1 MRSYHALYNPPPRA
15 RRSKANPS
23 RSRARRPARSR
34 VSRTGYP
41 KLRGYLK
48 KNPTDTVEE
57 AVQLVKEF
65 ESKSSPDDSK
75 TSRMVEMKK
84 LSPLKFLLIKPGDT
98 VEAMGETWTGDDS
111 NWSWVAFDTSGN
123 AFERGEAQTAG
134 RAIKRAR
141 DKIYAA
147 ADPAIRAFAAQMMNS
162 AAFGTSEGSGEVG
175 QVARDRALAEGFELQ
190 TFVPEGY
197 ETPLPGNFADRPV
210 PGMPGYVIRVYA
222 SWSAAGPKDPGNF
235 GDRLYYFQVL
245 DPNGKPVGSTGEAK
259 PQYGRIDIPDDAL
272 VAALKEYTPNP
283 SRVKPDSNRGIVG
296 PFPTS
301 MEANQAADLVA
312 SIFSGESDVTISN
325 PTQRRKLVSAAKR
338 GAAKR
343 NPELFGA
350 KEVWGKAKK
359 GAKGLGNVFGADA
372 ATLVT
377 KEGGVTEEELDSL
390 ESQMGLPSS
399 DPAATFRMGY
409 YWGILRGINSCGIT
423 DVFKRAAFKRQFQK
437 KVIEAYNE
445 MAQAAIKKGGRVR
458 KVY

>member
-1 MRSYHALYNPPPRA
+1 MRSYHALYNPSPRA

-23 RSRARRPARSR
+23 SSRARRPSRARSP
-34 VSRTGYP
+34 RTGYP
-41 KLRGYLK
+41 KLRAYLK

-75 TSRMVEMKK
+75 ISRMVEMRK
-84 LSPLKFLLIKPGDT
+84 LSPLKFLLIKPGDV
-98 VEAMGETWTGDDS
+98 VEAMGETWAGDDS

-123 AFERGEAQTAG
+123 AFERGEARTAVLAM
-134 RAIKRAR
+134 REAR
-141 DKIYAA
+141 SKIYAA

-162 AAFGTSEGSGEVG
+162 TAFGSSDDDK
-175 QVARDRALAEGFELQ
+175 ARDRALAEGFELQ

-222 SWSAAGPKDPGNF
+222 SWDAPGPNDPGNF

-245 DPNGKPVGSTGEAK
+245 DPNGQPVGSAGEAK
-259 PQYGRIDIPDDAL
+259 PKYGRVDIPDDAL

-283 SRVKPDSNRGIVG
+283 SRVKADSDRGIIG

-312 SIFSGESDVTISN
+312 SIFAGGRDVAISN
-325 PTQRRKLVSAAKR
+325 PAQRRKLVSVARR

-350 KEVWGKAKK
+350 KQVWGATKK
-359 GAKGLGNVFGADA
+359 GAKGLGNIFGAD
-372 ATLVT
+372 TGELVT
-377 KEGGVTEEELDSL
+377 KEGGVTEEEIDSL
-390 ESQMGLPSS
+390 EQQMGLPSS

-409 YWGILRGINSCGIT
+409 YWGILRGIKSCGIT
-423 DVFKRAAFKRQFQK
+423 DIFKRKAFERQFQK
-437 KVIEAYNE
+437 KVIEAYND
-445 MAQAAIKKGGRVR
+445 MAQEAIKKGGRVR